1 MTRFVAFALTLLL
14 AAPAA
19 AQVGK
24 SLGVVDANTVS
35 EADLAKM
42 PGMTPAIAKALV
54 AARPFDSITALN
66 TFLVGQKL
74 TQEQANALYR
84 QMFIHIKLNTEN
96 APQAREMPRARHR
109 ER

>member
-1 MTRFVAFALTLLL
+1 MTRLVVIALALLL

-54 AARPFDSITALN
+54 ASRPFDGITALDRKS
-66 TFLVGQKL
+66 T
-74 TQEQANALYR
+74 R
-84 QMFIHIKLNTEN
+84 LNSSHS
-96 APQAREMPRARHR
+96 QSRMPSSA
-109 ER
+109 